1 ELRGEAAAHGG
12 GQRQCG
18 DQRRDLTGVD
28 VRGEEPGEHRATDLV
43 ESSVALK
50 SDDDAGE
57 PAHHDDDADGA
68 AEDCE
73 DTDAEGDLGDQP
85 QHLAPIVDHRL
96 RNPADRAKV
105 ERQLVTE
112 VVDCRERTGPQATQ
126 PGATGTDIRVNRHY
140 EPLGGTICR
149 YIAVRMRL
157 AKNRRRNVTA
167 TQPGPALCQS
177 VGECHY
183 ERLGRTVGEYFA
195 VRIRLAEDGRRN
207 VTTTPRFTASA
218 SPCGPAV
225 GFSPQYEATTLAIKP
240 KTRALIDAM

>member
-126 PGATGTDIRVNRHY
+126 PGATGSDIRVNRHY
-140 EPLGGTICR
+140 EPLGRTICR
-149 YIAVRMRL
+149 YIAVTMRV
-157 AKNRRRNVTA
+157 AKNRRLNV
-167 TQPGPALCQS
+167 PAPL
-177 VGECHY
+177 
-183 ERLGRTVGEYFA
+183 
-195 VRIRLAEDGRRN
+195 
-207 VTTTPRFTASA
+207 RFTAS
-218 SPCGPAV
+218 PTPLGPPL
-225 GFSPQYEATTLAIKP
+225 GFMPQHQATTPAIKP
-240 KTRALIDAM
+240 KTRALIDAMMKPGRWANVAKDMR